1 MNPRSASNFLEICN
15 GKIVFVT
22 KYTVALNIL
31 IVISYD
37 SVVLSLIDEK
47 RRKRIFKVFSAN
59 TAVKIQG

>member
-15 GKIVFVT
+15 GKIAFVT

-59 TAVKIQG
+59 TPVKIQG

>member
-59 TAVKIQG
+59 TPVKIQE

>member
-1 MNPRSASNFLEICN
+1 MNPRSGSNFLEICN